1 MSITFKNNDCNECN
15 VDMKIMKNL
24 YLIIFLISVF
34 SSNQVFGQQFVKFGI
49 DIDGEAAGDE
59 FGRSVSLSDDGT
71 IMAIGAFNN
80 DGSGSNSGH
89 VRIYQYSNNS
99 WSQMGPDIDGEA
111 ADDRSGYAVSLSSDG
126 TRVAIGA
133 IGNNGS
139 SANVGHVR
147 VYQYSNNTWS
157 QLGSDIDGEAAGDRS
172 GWSVSLSSD
181 GTKLAI
187 GAPYNDGS
195 GSNAGHVRVYQYSNN
210 FWSQVGSD
218 IDGEASDDYSGWS
231 VSLSDDGTIL
241 AVGAYLNNGS
251 GTGAGHVRVFQYS
264 NNIWNQ
270 LGTDIDGEAAG
281 DRSGWSVSLSSDGT
295 KLAIGAPYNDGSG
308 SDAGHVRV
316 YQYSNNLW
324 SQLGTDIDGEAS
336 GDNAGRSVSLTTD
349 GSKLAI
355 GAIFNDGSSS
365 DAGHVRVYQY
375 SNNFWSQ
382 VGSDIDGEASDDHSG
397 GSVSLSSDGNIMA
410 IGAYYNDGS
419 GLNAGHVRVYRPV
432 IQLGLDIDGEA
443 VNDNS
448 GWSVSL
454 SDDGTIMAIGAPYN
468 DGSGSNVGHVR
479 VYQYT
484 NNIWS
489 QLGSDIDGEAPND
502 QSGYSVSLSSDGT
515 KVAVG
520 ANLNDGSG
528 TNAGHV
534 RVYQYS
540 NNTWSQLGSD
550 IDGEAPN
557 DQSGYSV
564 SLSSDGTKV
573 AVGAYLNDG
582 SGTNSGHVR
591 VYKCTNNIWS
601 QLGSDIDGEAA
612 NIQSGYS
619 VSLSADGY
627 KLAIGAPYNGSN
639 SGRVRVYQY
648 SNSSWSQLG
657 TDIDGEVG
665 PDYSGWSISL
675 SSIGMKVAIG
685 APYNDGAGSNSGH
698 VRTYVLIPEYSWNG
712 SAWSPSTPTST
723 DNVLFNGNY
732 TVSAGS
738 SFTANDLM
746 VSSGNTLTLEASSS
760 GYAQLKVNGSLVNEG
775 TVIAKQYMTG
785 TGHHAVSSPMSNGFT
800 TTNGTSAA
808 LYAYNASTGAYNM
821 APTLTSAGTGFF
833 APLGTSGFLTSA
845 GTFSATGTPT
855 TSHTH
860 TLGYAQTQVSGGSGS
875 GWNLIGNPYT
885 CGLDW
890 STVTKTNVN
899 NAYYVWDP
907 TSSTYQY
914 YSPTALT
921 GTYLAASSILSGV
934 IAPMQAFWV
943 QASSSSAASIV
954 STMAAAGTVSTS
966 PTFYKTAPD
975 NLILYV
981 EDLSDPSLSDAM
993 WITHA
998 TGYTNDFEGDQDAWK
1013 LNNYGAKA
1021 SIFSYHNGDKL
1032 AINAIDL
1039 SSTASV
1045 PVGVMAPEVGK
1056 KYHLVLEQVVNN
1068 QDYRVI
1074 LEDRLFNSF
1083 TDITGQGYG
1092 FTYGAWQN
1100 EDPRFVVH
1108 INQSTVGMG
1117 ESSASTVKAYQQVER
1132 LILQGNGQQHV
1143 SYAVSAL
1150 DGRVIAQGLLQAGM
1164 ASIVAPQVGVYIVNF
1179 IGAAPEAQRV
1189 VIQ

>member
-1 MSITFKNNDCNECN
+1 MI
-15 VDMKIMKNL
+15 
-24 YLIIFLISVF
+24 
-34 SSNQVFGQQFVKFGI
+34 GQPLLLGT
-49 DIDGEAAGDE
+49 DINGEAAYDE
-59 FGRSVSLSDDGT
+59 SGRSVSISDDGT
-71 IMAIGAFNN
+71 IMAIGAPGN
-80 DGSGSNSGH
+80 DGSFTL
-89 VRIYQYSNNS
+89 
-99 WSQMGPDIDGEA
+99 A
-111 ADDRSGYAVSLSSDG
+111 
-126 TRVAIGA
+126 
-133 IGNNGS
+133 
-139 SANVGHVR
+139 GHVR
-147 VYQYSNNTWS
+147 VYQYSSGSWSQLGLDINGEAAYDYSGSSVSLSSDGTTVAIGAPGNGGYGSNTGHVRVYQYSSGSWS
-157 QLGSDIDGEAAGDRS
+157 QLGSDIDGEATYDFS

-195 GSNAGHVRVYQYSNN
+195 FTNAGHVRVYQYS
-210 FWSQVGSD
+210 
-218 IDGEASDDYSGWS
+218 
-231 VSLSDDGTIL
+231 
-241 AVGAYLNNGS
+241 
-251 GTGAGHVRVFQYS
+251 
-264 NNIWNQ
+264 
-270 LGTDIDGEAAG
+270 
-281 DRSGWSVSLSSDGT
+281 
-295 KLAIGAPYNDGSG
+295 SG
-308 SDAGHVRV
+308 S
-316 YQYSNNLW
+316 
-324 SQLGTDIDGEAS
+324 
-336 GDNAGRSVSLTTD
+336 
-349 GSKLAI
+349 
-355 GAIFNDGSSS
+355 
-365 DAGHVRVYQY
+365 
-375 SNNFWSQ
+375 
-382 VGSDIDGEASDDHSG
+382 
-397 GSVSLSSDGNIMA
+397 
-410 IGAYYNDGS
+410 
-419 GLNAGHVRVYRPV
+419 
-432 IQLGLDIDGEA
+432 
-443 VNDNS
+443 
-448 GWSVSL
+448 
-454 SDDGTIMAIGAPYN
+454 
-468 DGSGSNVGHVR
+468 
-479 VYQYT
+479 
-484 NNIWS
+484 WS
-489 QLGSDIDGEAPND
+489 QLGSDINGEATYD
-502 QSGYSVSLSSDGT
+502 WSGYSVSLSSDGT
-515 KVAVG
+515 
-520 ANLNDGSG
+520 
-528 TNAGHV
+528 T
-534 RVYQYS
+534 
-540 NNTWSQLGSD
+540 
-550 IDGEAPN
+550 
-557 DQSGYSV
+557 
-564 SLSSDGTKV
+564 
-573 AVGAYLNDG
+573 
-582 SGTNSGHVR
+582 
-591 VYKCTNNIWS
+591 
-601 QLGSDIDGEAA
+601 
-612 NIQSGYS
+612 
-619 VSLSADGY
+619 
-627 KLAIGAPYNGSN
+627 
-639 SGRVRVYQY
+639 
-648 SNSSWSQLG
+648 
-657 TDIDGEVG
+657 
-665 PDYSGWSISL
+665 
-675 SSIGMKVAIG
+675 VAIG
-685 APYNDGAGSNSGH
+685 APDNDGTASDAGH
-698 VRTYVLIPEYSWNG
+698 VRTYVLTPEYSWNG
-712 SAWSPSTPTST
+712 SAWSPSTPNST

-738 SFTANDLM
+738 SFTANNLV
-746 VSSGNTLTLEASSS
+746 VSSGTTLTLEASTS
-760 GYAQLKVNGSLVNEG
+760 GYAQLKVNGILSNQG

-785 TGHHAVSSPMSNGFT
+785 TGHHSVSSPMSNGFT
-800 TTNGTSAA
+800 TTNGTSSA

-821 APTLTSAGTGFF
+821 SPTLTSAGTGFF

-860 TLGYAQTQVSGGSGS
+860 TLGYFQTQVSGGSGS

-890 STVTKTNVN
+890 SAVTKTNVN
-899 NAYYVWDP
+899 NTYYVWDP

-954 STMAAAGTVSTS
+954 STMTAGGTVSTS

-1013 LNNYGAKA
+1013 LHNYGAKA

-1045 PVGVMAPEVGK
+1045 PVGVMAPELGK
-1056 KYHLVLEQVVNN
+1056 KYRLVLEQVVNN

-1117 ESSASTVKAYQQVER
+1117 ESSASTVKAYQQGER